1 MQLPNPGILVMGDCN
16 DGPGQDH
23 FETRYLFFDLIGN
36 LQGEVL
42 MGPRIDV
49 IFYCSAPST
58 TQSPF
63 I

>member
-1 MQLPNPGILVMGDCN
+1 MGDCN